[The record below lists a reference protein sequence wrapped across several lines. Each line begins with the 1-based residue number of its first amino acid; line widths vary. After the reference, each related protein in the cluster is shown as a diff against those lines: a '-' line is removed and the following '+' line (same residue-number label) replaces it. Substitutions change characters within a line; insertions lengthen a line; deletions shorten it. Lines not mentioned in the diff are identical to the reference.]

1 MATGLHRSWSWQLL
15 PMLVRKRIGELQRTV
30 GELSPNYIAHFR
42 SRAFYYLYSVYLFTE
57 LVAPSIASVTMDNNL
72 MLPFLI
78 GIIALLSC
86 FPVLYVMPET
96 LNSSDPTTQ
105 VKPAELD
112 ESTYLRESYS
122 ETAVDQPV
130 ENGLWWIFR
139 CRNTL
144 LVVPI
149 FFVTTFRA
157 TTLSVL
163 LQYTTVR
170 FGWKLSS
177 VRELGVST
185 EQVPNANCLFID
197 KCVIV

>member
-1 MATGLHRSWSWQLL
+1 
-15 PMLVRKRIGELQRTV
+15 
-30 GELSPNYIAHFR
+30 
-42 SRAFYYLYSVYLFTE
+42 
-57 LVAPSIASVTMDNNL
+57 MDNNL
-72 MLPFLI
+72 ILPFLI
-78 GIIALLSC
+78 GIIALLLC

-96 LNSSDPTTQ
+96 LKSSDATTQ
-105 VKPAELD
+105 VAPIELD

-122 ETAVDQPV
+122 ETAVDHPV

-144 LVVPI
+144 SVVPI

-163 LQYTTVR
+163 LQYTAVR

-177 VRELGVST
+177 VRQPGVTKDASI
-185 EQVPNANCLFID
+185 ER
-197 KCVIV
+197 

>member
-1 MATGLHRSWSWQLL
+1 
-15 PMLVRKRIGELQRTV
+15 MLVRKWIGELQRTV
-30 GELSPNYIAHFR
+30 GELSPDYIAHFR
-42 SRAFYYLYSVYLFTE
+42 SRVFYYLYSVYLFTE
-57 LVAPSIASVTMDNNL
+57 LVAPSVASVTMDNNL

-78 GIIALLSC
+78 GIIALLLC

-96 LNSSDPTTQ
+96 LKSSDPTTQ

-122 ETAVDQPV
+122 ETAVDQPM
-130 ENGLWWIFR
+130 ENGPWWIFR

-177 VRELGVST
+177 VRKSGVST

-197 KCVIV
+197 KRLIV

>member
-1 MATGLHRSWSWQLL
+1 
-15 PMLVRKRIGELQRTV
+15 
-30 GELSPNYIAHFR
+30 
-42 SRAFYYLYSVYLFTE
+42 
-57 LVAPSIASVTMDNNL
+57 

-78 GIIALLSC
+78 GIFALLLC

-96 LNSSDPTTQ
+96 LQSSDATTE
-105 VKPAELD
+105 VASTELD

-122 ETAVDQPV
+122 ETAVHHPV
-130 ENGLWWIFR
+130 KNSLWSILRF
-139 CRNTL
+139 RNTL

-163 LQYTTVR
+163 LQYTAVR

-177 VRELGVST
+177 VRKSAVMT
-185 EQVPNANCLFID
+185 EQISNADCSYTD
-197 KCVIV
+197 KRLIV

>member
-1 MATGLHRSWSWQLL
+1 
-15 PMLVRKRIGELQRTV
+15 
-30 GELSPNYIAHFR
+30 
-42 SRAFYYLYSVYLFTE
+42 
-57 LVAPSIASVTMDNNL
+57 

-78 GIIALLSC
+78 GIIALLLC

-96 LNSSDPTTQ
+96 LKSSDPTTQ
-105 VKPAELD
+105 VAPAELD

-122 ETAVDQPV
+122 ETTVYQTMQ
-130 ENGLWWIFR
+130 NGPWWIFR

-177 VRELGVST
+177 VRKSGSVWSRYQTLIAYS
-185 EQVPNANCLFID
+185 
-197 KCVIV
+197 

>member
-1 MATGLHRSWSWQLL
+1 
-15 PMLVRKRIGELQRTV
+15 MLVRKRIGELQRTV

-96 LNSSDPTTQ
+96 LNSADPTTQ